1 MRDYG
6 TAKWQ
11 GGDPEC
17 DHKQYLGGHNPEV
30 SPKQLSSQGTQQYN
44 YRNKCGK
51 CGAVRIDAQIG
62 LELTPDEY
70 IANLVAVFREC
81 KRILRDDGTL
91 FVNMGDSYF
100 SGGQRATSYDICD
113 KELAGF
119 QDGDLILKSLC
130 GECRKDYQSH
140 ISRNDSPLVAMLAT
154 STLSSIHAHKGF
166 EHDHFPTSDSF
177 RQANQIEVSSQ
188 DYFALDQPSFVE
200 QLHAFLVSK
209 IGVSSPQL
217 LDEWMQ
223 RGNSFLCLSCG
234 RSLVGCDLESAHKLR
249 HDLQE
254 QSQHIQDS
262 ALHGDQQASRNQCRD
277 KDGECYSD
285 IGSYPYYT
293 TTSLKPKDLIGIPW
307 MLAFALRADGWYLR
321 QDIIWCLSGGAFVY
335 VKTQKGVMP
344 MMVKDMAR
352 LDPSTVKLWN
362 GDKWTRLLGV
372 SKSERKGD
380 ELEIVLR
387 SGERISCTPS
397 HKFPTARG
405 LLTASELTAG
415 DILRSTTLPDVDNP
429 RDCVLDEDAA
439 WFAGLYIA
447 EGSRQHGCIQIA
459 GHSKEIE
466 RWERC
471 NHIAKKFGGYV
482 TLTVDG
488 NNQAIRMY
496 GKVLNAIL
504 DELVSGTYASDKC
517 FATVTWRYSNKFIA
531 SMLDG
536 YLSGDGHWEAENN
549 RWRLGFTRNYN
560 LERDL
565 RTACARLG
573 YRLILNMSTVPYKG
587 KDVPTFRGELRK
599 ERSTHHN
606 NKNANEV
613 MEIRKARCRYVYD
626 LGVADEPHLFA
637 LASGILTHNSKPNPM
652 PESVKDR
659 CTKSHEYI
667 FLLSKSAKY
676 YYDSEAIV
684 EPANADVGK
693 PRAFAKKGNGDRNDT
708 GNMYVPK
715 YYKNLQ
721 PDGQQPNTMHLNR
734 LEGNEYMSPVRNKR
748 DVWFVSTKPYKGAH
762 YATFNPE
769 LIKPC
774 ILAGAPEG
782 GIVFDPFV
790 GSGTTVATAM
800 QLGRKGIGLDL
811 SMKYLQEN
819 AKERIDSAKLPL
831 FEI

>member
-1 MRDYG
+1 M
-6 TAKWQ
+6 
-11 GGDPEC
+11 
-17 DHKQYLGGHNPEV
+17 
-30 SPKQLSSQGTQQYN
+30 
-44 YRNKCGK
+44 
-51 CGAVRIDAQIG
+51 
-62 LELTPDEY
+62 
-70 IANLVAVFREC
+70 FREC

-91 FVNMGDSYF
+91 WVNIGDSYA
-100 SGGQRATSYDICD
+100 SMKSRYSQKAQSLNGGKPQDNEFHGNKTDLYHHP
-113 KELAGF
+113 ELG
-119 QDGDLILKSLC
+119 LK
-130 GECRKDYQSH
+130 D
-140 ISRNDSPLVAMLAT
+140 
-154 STLSSIHAHKGF
+154 
-166 EHDHFPTSDSF
+166 
-177 RQANQIEVSSQ
+177 
-188 DYFALDQPSFVE
+188 
-200 QLHAFLVSK
+200 
-209 IGVSSPQL
+209 
-217 LDEWMQ
+217 
-223 RGNSFLCLSCG
+223 
-234 RSLVGCDLESAHKLR
+234 
-249 HDLQE
+249 
-254 QSQHIQDS
+254 
-262 ALHGDQQASRNQCRD
+262 
-277 KDGECYSD
+277 
-285 IGSYPYYT
+285 
-293 TTSLKPKDLIGIPW
+293 KDLIGIPW
-307 MLAFALRADGWYLR
+307 MLAFALRADGWWLR

-344 MMVKDMAR
+344 MMVKDVAR

-362 GDKWTRLLGV
+362 GDKWTQLLGV
-372 SKSERKGD
+372 SKSERRGD

-397 HKFPTARG
+397 HKFPTERG
-405 LLTASELTAG
+405 LLTASELIAG
-415 DILRSTTLPDVDNP
+415 DILMSTTLPDVENP

-447 EGSRQHGCIQIA
+447 EGSRAHGCIQIA
-459 GHSKEIE
+459 GHSRETE

-471 NHIAKKFGGYV
+471 NHIAKKFGGYA

-488 NNQAIRMY
+488 NNQAIRIY

-504 DELVSGTYASDKC
+504 DELVSGTYASDKH

-676 YYDSEAIV
+676 YYDNEAIR
-684 EPANADVGK
+684 EPVKDSNAGFIMARARTASGALGGANQHNMERRDYEEI
-693 PRAFAKKGNGDRNDT
+693 KGA
-708 GNMYVPK
+708 
-715 YYKNLQ
+715 
-721 PDGQQPNTMHLNR
+721 
-734 LEGNEYMSPVRNKR
+734 NKR
-748 DVWFVSTKPYKGAH
+748 DVWTVTTKPYKGAH
-762 YATFNPE
+762 YATYPPD
-769 LIKPC
+769 LITPC
-774 ILAGAPEG
+774 ILAGAPETCCAKCG
-782 GIVFDPFV
+782 APYVRLVDRVVGTSKPCPKTQAAHEARGGFGEPVGTVGKSGGSRIDGYSVTLGFQPTCTCNAGTSSGIVFDPFV
-790 GSGTTVATAM
+790 GSGTTVATAIK
-800 QLGRKGIGLDL
+800 LGRKGIGIDL
-811 SMKYLQEN
+811 NIKYLTEN
-819 AKERIDSAKLPL
+819 ARQRIADAQKQPRL
-831 FEI
+831 I

>member
-1 MRDYG
+1 MIINANALHIPLADKCIHTIVTSPPYYGLRDY
-6 TAKWQ
+6 Q
-11 GGDPEC
+11 
-17 DHKQYLGGHNPEV
+17 V
-30 SPKQLSSQGTQQYN
+30 SGQL
-44 YRNKCGK
+44 
-51 CGAVRIDAQIG
+51 G
-62 LELTPDEY
+62 LEPTPDEY
-70 IANLVAVFREC
+70 IANLVTVFREC

-91 FVNMGDSYF
+91 WVNIGDSFAGSGCGTNDYRTEKSRSINKSDVMF
-100 SGGQRATSYDICD
+100 SKRPPQQ
-113 KELAGF
+113 KEL
-119 QDGDLILKSLC
+119 
-130 GECRKDYQSH
+130 
-140 ISRNDSPLVAMLAT
+140 P
-154 STLSSIHAHKGF
+154 
-166 EHDHFPTSDSF
+166 
-177 RQANQIEVSSQ
+177 
-188 DYFALDQPSFVE
+188 
-200 QLHAFLVSK
+200 
-209 IGVSSPQL
+209 
-217 LDEWMQ
+217 
-223 RGNSFLCLSCG
+223 
-234 RSLVGCDLESAHKLR
+234 GC
-249 HDLQE
+249 
-254 QSQHIQDS
+254 
-262 ALHGDQQASRNQCRD
+262 
-277 KDGECYSD
+277 
-285 IGSYPYYT
+285 
-293 TTSLKPKDLIGIPW
+293 KPKDLIGIPW

-362 GDKWTRLLGV
+362 GDKWTQLLGV

-471 NHIAKKFGGYV
+471 NHIAKKFGGYA

-488 NNQAIRMY
+488 NNQAIRIY

-676 YYDSEAIV
+676 YYDNEAIA
-684 EPANADVGK
+684 EPSMQLGK
-693 PRAFAKKGNGDRNDT
+693 TAIRFGGAKYGDDPD
-708 GNMYVPK
+708 PK
-715 YYKNLQ
+715 YATKS
-721 PDGQQPNTMHLNR
+721 
-734 LEGNEYMSPVRNKR
+734 GNEYTDSGTRNKR
-748 DVWFVSTKPYKGAH
+748 DVWTVTTKPYKGAH

-774 ILAGAPEG
+774 ILAGAPETCCAECG
-782 GIVFDPFV
+782 APYARVAKIVGKQVTESMRIAGCNDAGEYNGQATKDFESAKAQNASDTKRRILESMSQVKDYSFEPTCTCNAGTTSGIVFDPFV
-790 GSGTTVATAM
+790 GSGTTVATAI

-819 AKERIDSAKLPL
+819 AKERIESVKLPL
-831 FEI
+831 LEWVERNPVVVNTL

>member
-1 MRDYG
+1 MDG
-6 TAKWQ
+6 
-11 GGDPEC
+11 
-17 DHKQYLGGHNPEV
+17 
-30 SPKQLSSQGTQQYN
+30 
-44 YRNKCGK
+44 
-51 CGAVRIDAQIG
+51 QIG
-62 LELTPDEY
+62 LEVTPDAY
-70 IANLVAVFREC
+70 IANLVEVFREC

-91 FVNMGDSYF
+91 WVNIGDSYNGNTPNR
-100 SGGQRATSYDICD
+100 SGQNGYN
-113 KELAGF
+113 
-119 QDGDLILKSLC
+119 DGR
-130 GECRKDYQSH
+130 E
-140 ISRNDSPLVAMLAT
+140 N
-154 STLSSIHAHKGF
+154 
-166 EHDHFPTSDSF
+166 
-177 RQANQIEVSSQ
+177 
-188 DYFALDQPSFVE
+188 
-200 QLHAFLVSK
+200 
-209 IGVSSPQL
+209 
-217 LDEWMQ
+217 
-223 RGNSFLCLSCG
+223 
-234 RSLVGCDLESAHKLR
+234 
-249 HDLQE
+249 
-254 QSQHIQDS
+254 
-262 ALHGDQQASRNQCRD
+262 RD
-277 KDGECYSD
+277 KRYSTGGIDG
-285 IGSYPYYT
+285 
-293 TTSLKPKDLIGIPW
+293 LKPKDLIGIPW

-362 GDKWTRLLGV
+362 GDKWTQLLGV

-397 HKFPTARG
+397 HKFPTERG
-405 LLTASELTAG
+405 LLTASELTSG

-471 NHIAKKFGGYV
+471 NHIAKKFGGYA

-488 NNQAIRMY
+488 NNQAIRIY

-504 DELVSGTYASDKC
+504 DELVSGTYASDKH

-573 YRLILNMSTVPYKG
+573 YQLILNMSTVPYKG

-676 YYDSEAIV
+676 YYDNEAV
-684 EPANADVGK
+684 KEPSAESTLERGKYGWNGNVSIDADGK
-693 PRAFAKKGNGDRNDT
+693 ERRA
-708 GNMYVPK
+708 
-715 YYKNLQ
+715 Q
-721 PDGQQPNTMHLNR
+721 PDTTEQMGER
-734 LEGNEYMSPVRNKR
+734 WSPVVRNKR
-748 DVWFVSTKPYKGAH
+748 DVWTVTTKPYKGAH
-762 YATFNPE
+762 YATFNPD

-790 GSGTTVATAM
+790 GSGTTVATAI
-800 QLGRKGIGLDL
+800 QLGRKGIGIDL
-811 SMKYLQEN
+811 SFKYLQEN
-819 AKERIDSAKLPL
+819 AKVRVESAEAGIKR
-831 FEI
+831 